1 MNYSIRQELLAHT
14 IETIGWLK
22 DQQLATLEDLHFHA
36 FNEDHYIIGYHQA
49 TEWLK
54 KHHVSAWDAIESVL
68 DWEVE
73 VLGEVSLKPA
83 DMNSERIVNLYIYV
97 LGEEL
102 LSEFDLVQEPN
113 ALLEE
118 LKKEL
123 GA

>member
-1 MNYSIRQELLAHT
+1 MNYSIRQELLTHVIAT
-14 IETIGWLK
+14 IE

-36 FNEDHYIIGYHQA
+36 FNEDYYIIGYHQA

-68 DWEVE
+68 DWEIE
-73 VLGEVSLKPA
+73 ELGEVSLKPA

-102 LSEFDLVQEPN
+102 LSEFDLQQEPD